1 MIHRFWHFVIAAML
15 AAFLLA
21 FYANNRPATAGV
33 CRGVAELMAYI
44 EARETDEVQFDFM
57 DSAERAAFAART
69 KMNDANS
76 VEVLTARKADPTA
89 TVLVADGPRRLRHQR
104 AVFQA
109 TSSSC
114 PAPRHERR
122 RAGLHD
128 LRDRDRGG

>member
-1 MIHRFWHFVIAAML
+1 MMIHRFWHFVVAALL

-21 FYANNRPATAGV
+21 FYANNRPAAAGSAA

-44 EARETDEVQFDFM
+44 EARETGEVQFDFM

-89 TVLVADGPRRLRHQR
+89 SVLVAIVRDGC
-104 AVFQA
+104 V
-109 TSSSC
+109 TSVRFFKPQFFEPPGAST
-114 PAPRHERR
+114 
-122 RAGLHD
+122 
-128 LRDRDRGG
+128 